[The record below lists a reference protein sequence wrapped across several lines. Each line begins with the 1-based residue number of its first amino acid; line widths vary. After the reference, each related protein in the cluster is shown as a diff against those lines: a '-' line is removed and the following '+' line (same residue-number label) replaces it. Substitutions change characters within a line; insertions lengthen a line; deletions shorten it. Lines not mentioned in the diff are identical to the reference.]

1 MILFGALLAVLFAS
15 AIVIW
20 RLKERSLY
28 ILFLAAYT
36 QNLVVPL
43 LFTHGYIG
51 KDAARALLLIKDFLL
66 LELFLWSVA
75 ILYKRFRPPW
85 PSPLKPLLVFT
96 VYCLLRFSVG
106 VLLLGEN
113 MTEGLYKI
121 KTMVFPLEILV
132 VVIVLAALKPE
143 FGARFLRDIIYILS
157 ALAVVAIA
165 ILIFAPRDFWVE
177 NANVAVLQADVKGS
191 ESEEALDFDKG
202 ISYSATMHGRELF
215 AFMEAYRA
223 VGTFGEALA
232 LSFSMAVPVLLLSFH
247 FPKSFVSCLALT
259 VVTAALFFSLTRSA
273 WIFCAIV
280 GSYVLIRRGWY
291 RLFVFSA
298 GLVVAFCLVFPPVAE
313 FATTTIE
320 NLSPANDNADS
331 EHAEGLLWFYTRG
344 FTDAGN
350 ILGKG
355 MNGEVQTIPENGYA
369 YVLEHFGAVAY
380 LSFLWFCFSI
390 YQQLGKSGTRPC
402 VLALFGQGIAI
413 AMLIVM
419 HFSYYPFSLPTFM
432 SLWYVVGLCLSSY
445 LLPKNS
451 LAPKT
456 IPVKRRARQLRF
468 A

>member
-1 MILFGALLAVLFAS
+1 MILAGALLAVLFGS
-15 AIVIW
+15 AIAIW

-28 ILFLAAYT
+28 ILFFIAYT

-51 KDAARALLLIKDFLL
+51 KDSARALVLIKDFLL
-66 LELFLWSVA
+66 LELFVWSVA
-75 ILYKRFRPPW
+75 ILHKRFRPPW
-85 PSPLKPLLVFT
+85 PRPLKPLLVFT
-96 VYCLLRFSVG
+96 IYCMVRFLVG

-113 MTEGLYKI
+113 MSEGLYKI
-121 KTMVFPLEILV
+121 KIMVFPLEILV
-132 VVIVLAALKPE
+132 VVTVLAALKPE
-143 FGARFLRDIIYILS
+143 FGTRFLRDITYILS

-165 ILIFAPRDFWVE
+165 ILILAPRDFWVE

-191 ESEEALDFDKG
+191 ESDEALDFDKG
-202 ISYSATMHGRELF
+202 LSYSGTMHGRELF

-259 VVTAALFFSLTRSA
+259 VAAGALFFSLTRSA
-273 WIFCAIV
+273 WIFVAIV

-291 RLFVFSA
+291 RVFIFSA
-298 GLVVAFCLVFPPVAE
+298 GLIVAFCLVFSPVAE
-313 FATTTIE
+313 FVTTTVE

-331 EHAEGLLWFYTRG
+331 EHAEGLVWFYTRG

-355 MNGEVQTIPENGYA
+355 MNGDVQTIPENGYA

-380 LSFLWFCFSI
+380 VSFLWFCFSI
-390 YQQLGKSGTRPC
+390 YQQLKESGTRPC
-402 VLALFGQGIAI
+402 VLALFGQGIAL
-413 AMLIVM
+413 AMLVVM

-432 SLWYVVGLCLSSY
+432 SLWYIVGLCLSSY
-445 LLPKNS
+445 LLPKNN
-451 LAPKT
+451 LA
-456 IPVKRRARQLRF
+456 RRAIPLKRPAPRMRF